1 MSVSSTPE
9 PPVTR
14 RPRTERTR
22 RRLLDAGRTLFAQHG
37 PAGVTSHEIAA
48 EAGFAAG
55 TFYLHFKHKGELFQ
69 ELADQAASEL
79 EARLLTAATE
89 GTDPRR
95 IVEAQSEALVG
106 FAHDHREL
114 FRIVFT
120 PGSEGAEAG
129 ARVLERLARG
139 VSARRR
145 AAVARG
151 QARECLDSDV
161 LAQAIVGMW
170 VRVLTWWVDD
180 PGRATRAEIVRTLSH
195 FQLHGNRPSG
205 ERLDCGTVPGRAA
218 IALAP
223 SPSSPSTSASSVS
236 RARASRPSVSLST
249 SLSTSLSPASPKRPA
264 CNRLKGRSRK
274 PRGVQKP

>member
-22 RRLLDAGRTLFAQHG
+22 RRLLDAGRTLFAQRG

-69 ELADQAASEL
+69 ELTDQAASEL
-79 EARLLTAATE
+79 EARLVAAAAA
-89 GTDPRR
+89 GPDPRS
-95 IVEAQSEALVG
+95 IVEAQAEALVG
-106 FAHDHREL
+106 FADDHREL

-120 PGSEGAEAG
+120 PGGEGAEAG
-129 ARVLERLARG
+129 SRVLERLARG

-151 QARECLDSDV
+151 QAWECLDSDV

-170 VRVLTWWVDD
+170 VRVLSWWVDD
-180 PGRATRAEIVRTLSH
+180 PSRATRAEIVRTLSH
-195 FQLHGNRPSG
+195 FQLHGNRPAG
-205 ERLDCGTVPGRAA
+205 ERLACSPATRRAA
-218 IALAP
+218 LALTSS
-223 SPSSPSTSASSVS
+223 SPSSSSSSSTVP
-236 RARASRPSVSLST
+236 RPRASRPTV
-249 SLSTSLSPASPKRPA
+249 SLSPASLKRPA
-264 CNRLKGRSRK
+264 CGRRKGLPRK
-274 PRGVQKP
+274 PRGVQES

>member
-9 PPVTR
+9 PPVIR

-22 RRLLDAGRTLFAQHG
+22 RRLLDAGRTLFARHG

-69 ELADQAASEL
+69 ELTDQAASEL
-79 EARLLTAATE
+79 ELRLVAAATE
-89 GTDPRR
+89 GPDPRA
-95 IVEAQSEALVG
+95 IVEAQAEALVG
-106 FAHDHREL
+106 FADEHREL

-120 PGSEGAEAG
+120 PGSEGAEAA

-145 AAVARG
+145 AAAARG
-151 QARECLDSDV
+151 QAWECLDPDV

-170 VRVLTWWVDD
+170 VRVLSWWVDE
-180 PGRATRAEIVRTLSH
+180 PSRATRAEIVRTLSH
-195 FQLHGNRPSG
+195 FQLHGNRPAN
-205 ERLDCGTVPGRAA
+205 ERLDCAASNRRTARTLVLAPPLVRSSDSDSDSDSVARSARSKTVP
-218 IALAP
+218 
-223 SPSSPSTSASSVS
+223 
-236 RARASRPSVSLST
+236 
-249 SLSTSLSPASPKRPA
+249 SPASPKPSASDR
-264 CNRLKGRSRK
+264 RKGRSRK
-274 PRGVQKP
+274 PRGVPSP